1 MRTVQIANIGV
12 ENCAYSFDSLFSYL
26 IPSGLS
32 GEVCEGMRVL
42 VPFGKGNTVRQG
54 FVFSV
59 ALADESEVSSYKNV
73 LSVLDPQPLLDREM
87 IHLAELIRERTF
99 CTYFTAAKALLPGGM
114 CMKTENVYRFA
125 EGATSLPGIQDSDG
139 IKLLE
144 LIRSSSKPLRESS
157 ILKKCGLSSASL
169 LEKLVKSGYVTKETL
184 AFQQVSEI
192 TVQMVRLTDAASAGL
207 NEAKLTPKQRSV
219 CNLLCDIE
227 TGSVKEICY
236 YTGVTPAV
244 VKTLEKNGICEL
256 YDLPVTRARTD
267 YEADDRELPP
277 VLSEIQNNAFESLYD
292 AYRRG
297 RGETALLFGVTG
309 SGKTNV
315 YLSLIDKVL
324 ADGKNVIVLVPE
336 ISLTPQTI
344 LLFEK
349 RFGNAIAVLHSG
361 LSIGERRDTFFR
373 IKKGDVRVVI
383 GTRSAVFAP
392 LQNIGAII
400 VDEEQEH
407 TYKSEM
413 SPRYDA
419 RIVAKYRC
427 AYHNAL
433 LVLASAT
440 PSVESYAKAIDGKY
454 VLCELGQRYGQAVLP
469 EVITVDM
476 TEKKNAN
483 RYSAISEPLG
493 LALEENLKQKKQS
506 ILLVNRRGYNTF
518 VACESCKTVVT
529 CPKCSISLTYH
540 SANNRLMCHYCGYS
554 IPFTDTCPKC
564 ANKNIRYAGFGTQRV
579 EQELKSR
586 FPAASVLRMDADTTT
601 AKNSHEKA
609 LSAFASGEYDIL
621 IGTQMVAK
629 GLDFPNVTVVGIISA
644 DNELYND
651 DFRSAERTFDLITQV
666 TGRAGRG
673 DLPGRAYIQTVF
685 PDNEIL
691 SVAARQDYKSFFRN
705 EISMRRAMIYPPY
718 CDICKIGFSAE
729 SESKAFYAANVFLQQ
744 IVNKNDS
751 SDGLP
756 LIILGPLAPKV
767 AKINNL
773 YRQKLIIKC
782 KNNGAFR
789 TLIGDT
795 MKQVMQMKE
804 SKDVNIYAV
813 MNPDNTDQ

>member
-87 IHLAELIRERTF
+87 IHLAEIIRERTF

-125 EGATSLPGIQDSDG
+125 EGATSLPGIQDPDG
-139 IKLLE
+139 VKLLE

-219 CNLLCDIE
+219 YNLLCDIE

-277 VLSEIQNNAFESLYD
+277 VLSEIQNNAFASLYD

-427 AYHNAL
+427 AYHKAL

-705 EISMRRAMIYPPY
+705 EISLRRAMIYPPY